1 MNTDTLNSLE
11 QFVEKA
17 GRPGLLGLAGRKL
30 ENICARDLKTYFNEL
45 KTKIDA
51 LHLEDRAYDLSTLRH
66 VVEMAIENVLRKSRS
81 TLEDAFK
88 VNLAAAYVLA
98 SKLHPMAEDDNGL
111 DDNDFSLTPPV
122 TKLGD
127 TAQAAATWAEEEVA
141 KLVVGI
147 DDTTVD
153 RIASVI
159 AQGIESQIGAQG
171 TGVLIR
177 AELDE
182 MSVSRAL
189 TIASTEMNRAMSAA
203 TLDKLEAL
211 EIEYKQ
217 WILDADPCPICEE
230 NAEASP
236 IPVGD
241 DFPSGDDGPP
251 AHPNC
256 RCAVTGARAPQSDS
270 EGDDNA

>member
-1 MNTDTLNSLE
+1 MLTETLNSLE

-17 GRPGLLGLAGRKL
+17 SRPGLLGIAGAKL
-30 ENICARDLKTYFNEL
+30 ERTCARDLKTYFNEL

-51 LHLEDRAYDLSTLRH
+51 LHLEDRAYDLLTLRH

-98 SKLHPMAEDDNGL
+98 SKIHPMAEANDPFG
-111 DDNDFSLTPPV
+111 DNDFSLTPPV

-127 TAQAAATWAEEEVA
+127 VAQAAATWAETEAA

-153 RIASVI
+153 RLASVI

-177 AELDE
+177 AELEE

-189 TIASTEMNRAMSAA
+189 TIAATEMNRAMSAA
-203 TLDKLEAL
+203 TIDKLESL

-217 WILDADPCPICEE
+217 WILDADPCPICED
-230 NAEASP
+230 NAEAGA
-236 IPVGD
+236 IPVGE

-256 RCAVTGARAPQSDS
+256 RCAVTGARSP
-270 EGDDNA
+270 EGDESDE